1 MKFDKIV
8 DKIAEGTT
16 EMNRDA
22 IEKQI
27 IERVKKQYRCFGD
40 KNKIYN
46 KRVISIF
53 KKKKIYQKEKTIKR
67 RR

>member
-1 MKFDKIV
+1 MTLDKIV

-27 IERVKKQYRCFGD
+27 IERVKNSIGALGIKTKSITKGLFQYL
-40 KNKIYN
+40 
-46 KRVISIF
+46 
-53 KKKKIYQKEKTIKR
+53 KKENIPKEYYSA
-67 RR
+67 